1 MPSPTGRNA
10 ERRYL
15 PPNFPRTSPI
25 GAYDAMPGSPP
36 PGYLGRACKWL
47 LANNFSPE
55 DIVEFV
61 CHVDGGGEAAE
72 DETTLERVNN
82 AMEAA
87 AHMSAEEAKRTN
99 ERFPGTDELMT
110 GAARGERFSRTRLA
124 SRASEEVRAMDEV
137 LAHVRKIG
145 RGPLGYA

>member
-1 MPSPTGRNA
+1 MPSPSGTNR
-10 ERRYL
+10 ERLHL
-15 PPNFPRTSPI
+15 PAAFPRTSPAA
-25 GAYDAMPGSPP
+25 AYDAMPGSPP

-99 ERFPGTDELMT
+99 ERFPGDEL
-110 GAARGERFSRTRLA
+110 RTPA
-124 SRASEEVRAMDEV
+124 SRREAFPANANGSSSRDQKHALDEA
-137 LAHVRKIG
+137 LANARKIG